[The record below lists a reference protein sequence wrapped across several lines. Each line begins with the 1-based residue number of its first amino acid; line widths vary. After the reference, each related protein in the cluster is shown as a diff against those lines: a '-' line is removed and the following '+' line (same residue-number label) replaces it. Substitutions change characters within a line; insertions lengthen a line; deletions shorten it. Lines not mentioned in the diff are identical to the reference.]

1 MNIGRINNLNFKSVY
16 YINGANLKP
25 FEYRDLMERISKDTG
40 LDYYVGEGYIEELHP
55 CYRIDVKDS
64 ATRKFIESVKIDP
77 DLLGWADDEDYIKNK
92 FSG

>member
-40 LDYYVGEGYIEELHP
+40 LDYYVGGRLY
-55 CYRIDVKDS
+55 
-64 ATRKFIESVKIDP
+64 
-77 DLLGWADDEDYIKNK
+77 
-92 FSG
+92 

>member
-1 MNIGRINNLNFKSVY
+1 MS
-16 YINGANLKP
+16 
-25 FEYRDLMERISKDTG
+25 
-40 LDYYVGEGYIEELHP
+40 GEGYIEELHP